1 MADVV
6 VAIPLP
12 GQPVRGNTA
21 RGHPSD
27 PDRLGHFLV
36 GPENRLVEPAIRGV
50 LEQRPTAYNP
60 LVFYGVSGTGK
71 SHLVQ
76 GLVAAWKSCFP
87 SQRSVSTAAVDFARE
102 LGEAIEAQ
110 AVDDMRTRYRK
121 AGLVV
126 IEDVGRLS
134 NKEAAQQELIATIDG
149 LLRRDGQLVV
159 TASANSLGLAEAVTI
174 PLVPPGPAARR
185 AIVDHLAGL
194 LQLDLPEAAAR
205 LLAQGLRGTV
215 PELLGALVQLDV
227 RARAERRPI
236 QAAAV
241 QRYLAEHRDARRP
254 HLRDIA
260 VATAHYFSL
269 RLADLRS
276 GSRRRPVVTARN
288 VAMFLARSVGGQSL
302 QQIGS
307 YFGGR
312 DHTTVMH
319 GCQSA
324 GKLRKSDAAI
334 RHAIDQLQQKFQGP
348 GGIS

>member
-159 TASANSLGLAEAVTI
+159 TASANPNELAGLLPVLKSRLSAGLTI

-288 VAMFLARSVGGQSL
+288 VAMFLAARNRPVATKVSRPRRNLV
-302 QQIGS
+302 
-307 YFGGR
+307 
-312 DHTTVMH
+312 V
-319 GCQSA
+319 
-324 GKLRKSDAAI
+324 
-334 RHAIDQLQQKFQGP
+334 
-348 GGIS
+348 